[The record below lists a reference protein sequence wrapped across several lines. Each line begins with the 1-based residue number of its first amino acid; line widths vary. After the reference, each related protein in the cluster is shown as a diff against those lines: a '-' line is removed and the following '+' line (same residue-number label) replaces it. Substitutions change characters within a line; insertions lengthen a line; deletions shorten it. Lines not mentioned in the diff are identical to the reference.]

1 MKEFRILK
9 IYRKFRYRKWGK
21 NYTVPEIRLE
31 GQWLEQLG
39 FEQGN
44 EILIEQEN
52 NKLVIT
58 VRPEK
63 EEAHTHPPMG
73 GGTPGMM

>member
-1 MKEFRILK
+1 MRQFRKLK
-9 IYRKFRYRKWGK
+9 IYKKFRYRRWGT
-21 NYTVPEIRLE
+21 NYSVPEIRLE

-44 EILIEQEN
+44 QVLIQQEN

-58 VRPEK
+58 VLPEK
-63 EEAHTHPPMG
+63 EEVHTKPPMSG
-73 GGTPGMM
+73 GMPGMM

>member
-1 MKEFRILK
+1 MGKFRILK
-9 IYRKFRYRKWGK
+9 IYSKFRYRRWGN

-44 EILIEQEN
+44 EVIIEQKKD
-52 NKLVIT
+52 KLTIT
-58 VRPEK
+58 VKKEK
-63 EEAHTHPPMG
+63 RA
-73 GGTPGMM
+73 

>member
-1 MKEFRILK
+1 MKRYGILK
-9 IYRKFRYRKWGK
+9 VYSKFRYRRWSN

-44 EILIEQEN
+44 EVLIEQKK
-52 NKLVIT
+52 NKLIIT
-58 VRPEK
+58 VKKEK
-63 EEAHTHPPMG
+63 RV
-73 GGTPGMM
+73 

>member
-1 MKEFRILK
+1 MSKFRILK
-9 IYRKFRYRKWGK
+9 IYSKFRYRRWGN

-44 EILIEQEN
+44 KVLIEQKN
-52 NKLVIT
+52 NKLIIT
-58 VRPEK
+58 VRKEK
-63 EEAHTHPPMG
+63 EHNNV
-73 GGTPGMM
+73 

>member
-1 MKEFRILK
+1 LSKFRILK
-9 IYRKFRYRKWGK
+9 IYSKFRYRRWGN

-44 EILIEQEN
+44 EMIIEQKKNE
-52 NKLVIT
+52 LIIT
-58 VRPEK
+58 VRKEK
-63 EEAHTHPPMG
+63 EHNKV
-73 GGTPGMM
+73 

>member
-1 MKEFRILK
+1 MSKFRILK
-9 IYRKFRYRKWGK
+9 IYSKFRYRRWGN

-44 EILIEQEN
+44 EVQIEQKN
-52 NKLVIT
+52 SKLIIT
-58 VRPEK
+58 VRKEK
-63 EEAHTHPPMG
+63 EHNNV
-73 GGTPGMM
+73 

>member
-1 MKEFRILK
+1 MSKFRILK
-9 IYRKFRYRKWGK
+9 IYSKFRYRRWGN

-44 EILIEQEN
+44 EVLIEQKN
-52 NKLVIT
+52 NKLIIT
-58 VRPEK
+58 LKEK
-63 EEAHTHPPMG
+63 KSLT
-73 GGTPGMM
+73 

>member
-1 MKEFRILK
+1 MSKLRILK
-9 IYRKFRYRKWGK
+9 IYSKFRYRKWGN

-44 EILIEQEN
+44 EVLIEQEN
-52 NKLVIT
+52 NKLIIT
-58 VRPEK
+58 IREEK
-63 EEAHTHPPMG
+63 EHNTVYKK
-73 GGTPGMM
+73 

>member
-1 MKEFRILK
+1 MSKFRILK
-9 IYRKFRYRKWGK
+9 IYSKFRYRRWGN

-44 EILIEQEN
+44 EMIIEQKKNE
-52 NKLVIT
+52 LIIT
-58 VRPEK
+58 VRKEK
-63 EEAHTHPPMG
+63 EHNKV
-73 GGTPGMM
+73 

>member
-1 MKEFRILK
+1 MEKFRILK
-9 IYRKFRYRKWGK
+9 IYSKFRYRRWGN

-44 EILIEQEN
+44 EVLIEQKN
-52 NKLVIT
+52 NKLIIT
-58 VRPEK
+58 VREEK
-63 EEAHTHPPMG
+63 EHNTVYKK
-73 GGTPGMM
+73 

>member
-1 MKEFRILK
+1 LNKLRILK
-9 IYRKFRYRKWGK
+9 IYSKFRYRRWGN

-44 EILIEQEN
+44 EVQIEQKN
-52 NKLVIT
+52 NKLIIT
-58 VRPEK
+58 VKKEK
-63 EEAHTHPPMG
+63 KSIT
-73 GGTPGMM
+73 